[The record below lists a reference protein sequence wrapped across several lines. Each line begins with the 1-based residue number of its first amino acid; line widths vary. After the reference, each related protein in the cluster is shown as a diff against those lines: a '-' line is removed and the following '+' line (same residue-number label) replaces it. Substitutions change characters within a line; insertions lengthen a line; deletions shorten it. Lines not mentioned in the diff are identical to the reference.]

1 MRFLIKGIFYV
12 ILAVIFAILSVY
24 NITVGGLAACF
35 LFFVF
40 TAIGNKLS
48 EAWEK
53 KHQDKNE

>member
-24 NITVGGLAACF
+24 NITLGGLAAGL
-35 LFFVF
+35 LFFIF
-40 TAIGNKLS
+40 TAIGDKLS